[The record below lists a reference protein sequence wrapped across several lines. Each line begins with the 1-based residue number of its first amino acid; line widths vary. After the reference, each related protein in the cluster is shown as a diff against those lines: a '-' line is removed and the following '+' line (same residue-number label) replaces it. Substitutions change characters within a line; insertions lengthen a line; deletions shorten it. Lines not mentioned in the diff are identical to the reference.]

1 MADAHSASPE
11 LAAFRDAFPILQAG
25 DMDRLARFY
34 VEAFG
39 FEMGYRFPPDG
50 AIEYVFLK
58 LAPLGIGIAREAD
71 GMPPARQPAAFELWI
86 YADDA
91 DAAVDRVI
99 AAGATLLEP
108 ASDQPWGER
117 VALVGDPEGNRIR
130 IGAVLS
136 PDRG

>member
-117 VALVGDPEGNRIR
+117 VALVADPEGNRIR

-136 PDRG
+136 PDRR